1 MVCLTESRLGLHV
14 LKKSIIVLVL
24 TFLVGGGFIFGA
36 DYWINAQERSPASVV
51 TKIIKSE
58 IKLKNVVVASEPL
71 GFGMVLSSANLK
83 VVSWP
88 QNALPPNA
96 FFSIDDMLADGSRV
110 VLRPIETNEPILVA
124 KITGSNESASLSKL
138 IEDGHRAVTI
148 RVNDVAGVAG
158 FILPGDRVDVVLT
171 RKVVTKGSGDDRARG
186 RQSKTAVA
194 DLLLQGVRVL
204 TIDQI
209 ADERSDKPL
218 VAKAVTL
225 ELSTLD
231 AQKVALASS
240 VGDLSLLLRAAG
252 DNSLDLPK
260 TINLSDLSGSIAID
274 QKTNVPMHVKT
285 MSQVVVRRPK
295 DSQEYEVPI
304 VAN

>member
-1 MVCLTESRLGLHV
+1 M
-14 LKKSIIVLVL
+14 LKKSIIILVL
-24 TFLVGGGFIFGA
+24 TVLVGGGFVFGA
-36 DYWINAQERSPASVV
+36 DYWINAQERTPVQVV
-51 TKIIKSE
+51 TKIIKPE
-58 IKLKNVVVASEPL
+58 IKLKNVVVAGEPL

-83 VVSWP
+83 EVSWP
-88 QNALPPNA
+88 QNALPPGA
-96 FFSIDDMLADGSRV
+96 FFSIDDLLAKGSRV
-110 VLRPIETNEPILVA
+110 VLRPIEPNEPILVA

-138 IEDGHRAVTI
+138 IADGHRAVTI

-171 RKVVTKGSGDDRARG
+171 REVQNRGGGDDRNRG
-186 RQSKTAVA
+186 RPSQSAVA

-209 ADERSDKPL
+209 ADERSEKPQ

-225 ELSTLD
+225 ELSTQD

-240 VGDLSLLLRAAG
+240 VGDLSLLLRSAG
-252 DNSLDLPK
+252 DQTLDQPK
-260 TINLSDLSGSIAID
+260 TIKLSDLSGTITKPQEINSP
-274 QKTNVPMHVKT
+274 VVVKT
-285 MSQVVVRRPK
+285 ISQVVVRRPK

>member
-1 MVCLTESRLGLHV
+1 M
-14 LKKSIIVLVL
+14 LKKSFIILVL
-24 TFLVGGGFIFGA
+24 TLLVGGGFVFGA
-36 DYWINAQERSPASVV
+36 DYWINAQENTPVQAIN
-51 TKIIKSE
+51 KIIKPE

-83 VVSWP
+83 EVAWP
-88 QNALPPNA
+88 QNALPPGA
-96 FFSIDDMLADGSRV
+96 FFSIKELLADGSRV
-110 VLRPIETNEPILVA
+110 VLRPIESNEPILVA

-138 IEDGHRAVTI
+138 IEEGHRAVTI

-171 RKVVTKGSGDDRARG
+171 REVTMTTGGGDRG
-186 RQSKTAVA
+186 RRSQTAVA

-209 ADERSDKPL
+209 ADERSEKPQ

-225 ELSTLD
+225 ELNTHD

-240 VGDLSLLLRAAG
+240 VGDLSLLLRSAG
-252 DNSLDLPK
+252 DKSIDLPK
-260 TINLSDLSGSIAID
+260 TINLSDLSGSIAD
-274 QKTNVPMHVKT
+274 VQKPNAPKLVKT
-285 MSQVVVRRPK
+285 ISQVVVRRPK
-295 DSQEYEVPI
+295 DTQEYEVPI
-304 VAN
+304 VTN

>member
-1 MVCLTESRLGLHV
+1 M
-14 LKKSIIVLVL
+14 LKKSFIILVL
-24 TFLVGGGFIFGA
+24 TLLVGGGFVFGA
-36 DYWINAQERSPASVV
+36 DYWINAQEKSPVQV
-51 TKIIKSE
+51 ITKIIKPE
-58 IKLKNVVVASEPL
+58 IKLKNVVVAGEPL
-71 GFGMVLSSANLK
+71 GFGMVLSSSNLK
-83 VVSWP
+83 EVSWP
-88 QNALPPNA
+88 QNALPPGA
-96 FFSIDDMLADGSRV
+96 FFSIKDLLADGSRV
-110 VLRPIETNEPILVA
+110 VLRPIESHEPILVA

-171 RKVVTKGSGDDRARG
+171 REVVKTGGGDRAR
-186 RQSKTAVA
+186 QTQTAVA

-209 ADERSDKPL
+209 ADERSEKPQ

-225 ELSTLD
+225 ELNTQD

-240 VGDLSLLLRAAG
+240 VGDLSLLLRSAG
-252 DNSLDLPK
+252 DKSFDLPK
-260 TINLSDLSGSIAID
+260 TINLSDLSGSIAKV
-274 QKTNVPMHVKT
+274 QKLNSPVLVKT
-285 MSQVVVRRPK
+285 ISQVVVRRPK
-295 DSQEYEVPI
+295 DTQEYEVPI